1 MQDFSIYSTELIFY
15 KMQAFQLVTI
25 LLCNICLCKRTTAI
39 GTHTIDEAA
48 EFPARA
54 TCPDTWFVPS
64 HSGECQCGHTFHG
77 VVSCNE
83 DTKEVRVLDCFCM
96 TFDTSRNK
104 TVVGECLYNCLNTSK
119 SNSNK
124 GCIYHPVPRDLAKDG
139 NNNSVCGYLHRTG
152 TLCGECVDNYF
163 QPAYSYAYHC
173 IYCDRSQWLIYLAV
187 AYVPL
192 TMFIVFILVFRVS
205 VVSPKLYG
213 MVSLLQTLALPLNIR
228 ALQEY
233 PRHNM
238 YFHKT
243 LKLLIAAL
251 SIWNLDFFRSL
262 LPNICLRISPLENLA
277 LDYLIAVYPMIVT
290 VVAFMIVQLYYCGFH
305 PIFFICR
312 PFQRVFANFRQGW
325 NLQTTLI
332 DAFITFFIL
341 STTKIFHVSV
351 GILLS
356 VQLHDAEGNSL
367 GYYWYENPTFKVFDS
382 EHRPYAIL
390 AMTALTFLIVLPI
403 ALLVCYQFSFSQVC
417 LSKTR
422 IKRQILED
430 FMHSFNKYY
439 KDGSEGTWD
448 CRWFAAFHI
457 LNRLGFYLLLF
468 SNVTGMYYFLAQLY
482 SLLCSVIVLLV
493 EPYKNEFSFY
503 NCFEPCV
510 YLFLTLILV
519 GVTGINYSIVASRVY
534 NTPLFVITGL
544 SIFVPV
550 IYLFVLTIW
559 WIYKNTCV
567 HFKLSQQSMN
577 VTSTLPDRLVH
588 SGNYNKSITHTYS

>member
-1 MQDFSIYSTELIFY
+1 MNC
-15 KMQAFQLVTI
+15 KMQAWKFTAI
-25 LLCNICLCKRTTAI
+25 LLCAFSLCKRTTTI

-64 HSGECQCGHTFHG
+64 HNGKCQCGHTFHG
-77 VVSCNE
+77 VVSCDE

-96 TFDTSRNK
+96 TFDSSRNK

-119 SNSNK
+119 SHK
-124 GCIYHPVPRDLAKDG
+124 DYMYHPVPRDLAKDG

-152 TLCGECVDNYF
+152 TLCGECVNNHF
-163 QPAYSYAYHC
+163 LPAYSYTYHC
-173 IYCDRSQWLIYLAV
+173 IRCDRSQWLLYIVV
-187 AYVPL
+187 AYIPL
-192 TMFIVFILVFRVS
+192 TIFIAFILVFRVS

-213 MVSLLQTLALPLNIR
+213 MISLLQTLALPLNIR
-228 ALQEY
+228 VLQDS
-233 PRHNM
+233 PRYNK
-238 YFHKT
+238 YLHKMVEI
-243 LKLLIAAL
+243 LIAAF

-305 PIFFICR
+305 PIVFICR
-312 PFQRVFANFRQGW
+312 PFQHVFANFRQGW

-351 GILLS
+351 SILLS
-356 VQLHDAEGNSL
+356 VKLRDAEGNNL
-367 GYYWYENPTFKVFDS
+367 DYYWFENPTIKIFNS
-382 EHRPYAIL
+382 EHRPYAVL

-403 ALLVCYQFSFSQVC
+403 VLLVCYQFSFCQVC

-422 IKRQILED
+422 IKGQILED
-430 FMHSFNKYY
+430 FMQSFNRYY

-457 LNRLGFYLLLF
+457 LNRLGFYLFAF
-468 SNVTGMYYFLAQLY
+468 SNVTSMYYFLAQLY
-482 SLLCSVIVLLV
+482 SLLCSIIVLLV
-493 EPYKNEFSFY
+493 EPYKDEFSFY
-503 NCFEPCV
+503 NRFEPCV
-510 YLFLTLILV
+510 NLCLTLIIA
-519 GVTGINYSIVASRVY
+519 G
-534 NTPLFVITGL
+534 ITGL
-544 SIFVPV
+544 SISIVNSRKYDTP
-550 IYLFVLTIW
+550 LFVFTGVVVLVPTVYLCAVTIW
-559 WIYKNTCV
+559 WMCKDTCV
-567 HFKLSQQSMN
+567 KLNCFQQSLN
-577 VTSTLPDRLVH
+577 ISDLPDRLIH
-588 SGNYNKSITHTYS
+588 SGNYTTSISRSHSTH